1 MTVELTVEGMSC
13 GHCVRAVTGA
23 IQALDPS
30 ARVEVALETG
40 TIRAETSLTRDQVV
54 AAVAEEGYKPR
65 A

>member
-1 MTVELTVEGMSC
+1 MTVELTVAGMSC

-30 ARVEVALETG
+30 ARVEVTLETG
-40 TIRAETSLTRDQVV
+40 TIRAETTLSRDQVA
-54 AAVAEEGYKPR
+54 AAVAEEGFAPK

>member
-1 MTVELTVEGMSC
+1 MMVELTVEGMSC

-30 ARVEVALETG
+30 ARVAVALETG
-40 TIRAETSLTRDQVV
+40 TIRAETSLTPAQVA

-65 A
+65 G